1 MKKFLP
7 PLGMALLFIVS
18 QLIAVSVAPSFKNAG
33 MEAFENPKDPMNIV
47 QIFIVLLFFTIFI
60 LLMAKYKERMVKYII
75 LFFFFT
81 ASISIF
87 QAFFFLIIPS
97 ISTIIALIVAIIMII
112 LLIYHPE
119 WYVIDTFSIFIAGG
133 IAAIFAISLSIEYI
147 IIFLIALAIY
157 DAISVYR
164 TKHMVT
170 LAKSITSSNLPLL
183 LMVPKKVSFSY
194 MKSDIGGDERDAV
207 YVGLGDF
214 IIPGILITAS
224 YMEKGWIG
232 FSVTL
237 AGALLGYAI
246 LMRLIE
252 KGPQPGLP
260 YLNGF
265 ALLAYLLLHLP

>member
-7 PLGMALLFIVS
+7 PMGMAFLFIIS
-18 QLIAVSVAPSFKNAG
+18 QLIAVMVAPSFKNAG
-33 MEAFENPKDPMNIV
+33 MEAFENPEDPMNIV
-47 QIFIVLLFFTIFI
+47 QIFVVLLVFTIFI
-60 LLMAKYKERMVKYII
+60 LLMAKYRERLVRYII

-97 ISTIIALIVAIIMII
+97 ISTIVAIVVAIVMII

-164 TKHMVT
+164 TKHMIT

-183 LMVPKKVSFSY
+183 LMVPKKASFSY
-194 MKSDIGGDERDAV
+194 MKSDIGKAERDAV

-224 YMEKGWIG
+224 YLERGWIG

-237 AGALLGYAI
+237 LGALLGYAF
-246 LMRLIE
+246 LMHLIE
-252 KGPQPGLP
+252 RGPQPGLP

-265 ALLAYLLLHLP
+265 ALIAYALLHLT